1 MRWEGLGL
9 NRPKAAL
16 HNLAGELDVEFHKD
30 PTASIARAH
39 NMDTARLGTL
49 ANRVTGPSARTIRR
63 GKGPFL

>member
-39 NMDTARLGTL
+39 NMDTRHAWAHLPTE
-49 ANRVTGPSARTIRR
+49 
-63 GKGPFL
+63 